1 MKGMSV
7 MRRPYY
13 YYGII
18 PTSII
23 YHPYLHYP
31 FYARELPTVNPK
43 KFMESSQ
50 KTLPLLSDLELC
62 INKLAQSKTLTTNI
76 MTAAQLSK
84 KTEVEQLIKST
95 GIKNIPI
102 IDYNP
107 DGLTLKF
114 DQRNIPPYCCYISV
128 QLRWR

>member
-1 MKGMSV
+1 

-13 YYGII
+13 YGAI
-18 PTSII
+18 PTPII

-31 FYARELPTVNPK
+31 FLARELPAVNPN
-43 KFMESSQ
+43 KFIESSK

-62 INKLAQSKTLTTNI
+62 INKLANSKELSTNI
-76 MTAAQLSK
+76 MTAAQLSQK
-84 KTEVEQLIKST
+84 ATVEQLIKST

-107 DGLTLKF
+107 DGITLKF
-114 DQRNIPPYCCYISV
+114 DQKNKPPYCCYLSV
-128 QLRWR
+128 QLRWS